1 MPEDRSIKAPEALEG
16 EGKSP
21 GEMAPEGDIPRPS
34 ARVLREEEAAAGL
47 ASRRQRPQGDLVA
60 SLASVIR
67 YRRQLE
73 LEGKKVSANDPA
85 LQDFLKHGDGDEISA
100 EILAATAAIMAALP
114 KRPKEKKKR
123 LHQLYLEWARQAS
136 SSVITRVIQSFKSK

>member
-1 MPEDRSIKAPEALEG
+1 MAEDRSIKAPEALEG

-21 GEMAPEGDIPRPS
+21 PEMALEGDIPRPS
-34 ARVLREEEAAAGL
+34 ARVLREEEAAAGFS
-47 ASRRQRPQGDLVA
+47 SRRRQPQGNLVA
-60 SLASVIR
+60 NLAAVIR
-67 YRRQLE
+67 HRRQLE
-73 LEGKKVSANDPA
+73 AEGKKVSANDPA
-85 LQDFLKHGDGDEISA
+85 LQDFLKHGGGDEISA

-136 SSVITRVIQSFKSK
+136 TAVITRVIQTFKSK